1 MHRSYNQIIDEFVAL
16 CHMFSDSVDMIQAG
30 GGNASTK
37 YIDSG
42 KPVMLIK
49 ASGYLM
55 SEVTPNAGF
64 TAIDTNKVNQ
74 LLEEIKQG
82 KVAIDSERIINHRIS
97 NANLSTLRPSIE
109 TFLHAML
116 PVQHVL
122 HIHDLATLLYAS
134 TRSFESDMARQWD
147 KLEGLEGLLLV
158 PYRKPGVHLAISM
171 MEGLE
176 SYRKIYGVEP
186 KGILLQNHGLIVP
199 HHDFSQIHATVI
211 EIIDQIKRKI
221 GLPDDFG
228 AAYRNGY
235 HIKRALNRVCTG
247 KNLFVRLNED
257 KDLTQYKITAPSF
270 PDALVF
276 CGLEPLVIESVDE
289 SHLIERVTA
298 YRNRY
303 DDFPKMVVF
312 GESLY
317 FCGESIKKCLE
328 IQDVLKI
335 QVILTKTLGDN
346 LKTLSEAEA
355 YALLN
360 WEAEKYRKNL

>member
-55 SEVTPNAGF
+55 SEVTQNSGF
-64 TAIDTNKVNQ
+64 TAIDTSKVNQ
-74 LLEEIKQG
+74 LLEEIRLG
-82 KVAIDSERIINHRIS
+82 KVAIDSDRVINQRIS

-122 HIHDLATLLYAS
+122 HIHDLVTLLYVS
-134 TRSFESDMARQWD
+134 THAFERDMAHQWD
-147 KLEGLEGLLLV
+147 NLDGMEGLLLI
-158 PYRKPGVHLAISM
+158 PYKKPGVHLAISM
-171 MEGLE
+171 MEGLDT
-176 SYRKIYGVEP
+176 YRRTYGTEP

-199 HHDFSQIHATVI
+199 HHDFNQIYATVI
-211 EIIDQIKRKI
+211 DIIDQIKKKI
-221 GLPDDFG
+221 GLPENYG
-228 AAYRNGY
+228 KAYRNGY
-235 HIKRALNRVCTG
+235 HIKCALNRVYTE

-257 KDLTQYKITAPSF
+257 KDLIHYEVTSPSF

-289 SHLIERVTA
+289 KHLIERVAA
-298 YRNRY
+298 YRDRY
-303 DDFPKMVVF
+303 DDFPKMVVL
-312 GESLY
+312 GGSLY

-335 QVILTKTLGDN
+335 QHILTKTLGDDLN
-346 LKTLSEAEA
+346 TLTEAEA

>member
-1 MHRSYNQIIDEFVAL
+1 MHRSYNQIIDEFVEL

-55 SEVTPNAGF
+55 AEVGKNAGF
-64 TAIDTNKVNQ
+64 TAIDTKKVNQ
-74 LLEEIKQG
+74 ILDEIRLG
-82 KVAIDSERIINHRIS
+82 KISIDAEHLINQRIS

-122 HIHDLATLLYAS
+122 HVHDLATLLYAS
-134 TRSFESDMARQWD
+134 TKAFEDDIINQWNGV
-147 KLEGLEGLLLV
+147 EGIEGLLLI
-158 PYRKPGVHLAISM
+158 PYRKPGVHLALSM

-176 SYRKIYGVEP
+176 KYNAVYGDVP
-186 KGILLQNHGLIVP
+186 KGIILQNHGLIVP
-199 HHDFSQIHATVI
+199 HQHFDEIYKSVVDII
-211 EIIDQIKRKI
+211 EQIKKKA
-221 GLPDDFG
+221 GLPSAFG
-228 AAYRNGY
+228 EPYRNGY
-235 HIKRALNRVCTG
+235 HIKRVANRVFSEKT
-247 KNLFVRLNED
+247 LFVRLCED
-257 KDLTQYKITAPSF
+257 KDLVGYKYTKPSF

-276 CGLEPLVIESVDE
+276 CGPQPLTIDSLDE
-289 SHLIERVTA
+289 VSLTLQMTA
-298 YRNRY
+298 YRERFEE
-303 DDFPKMVVF
+303 FPKMVIYQ
-312 GESLY
+312 ESLY
-317 FCGESIKKCLE
+317 FLGESIKKCLE

-335 QVILTKTLGDN
+335 QHILSAQLGDR
-346 LKTLSEAEA
+346 LKALNIDEASA
-355 YALLN
+355 ILN